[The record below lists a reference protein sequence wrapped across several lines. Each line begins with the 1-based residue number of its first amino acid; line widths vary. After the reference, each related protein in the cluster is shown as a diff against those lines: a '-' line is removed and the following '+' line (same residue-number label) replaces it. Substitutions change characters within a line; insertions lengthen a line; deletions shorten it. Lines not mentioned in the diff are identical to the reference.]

1 MDLNVDNKSEM
12 INLIESLIGKDE
24 SEMNSKYFG
33 IQILIEDHSKND
45 EKFMQNTIKK
55 DN

>member
-24 SEMNSKYFG
+24 SATNSRYLGKG
-33 IQILIEDHSKND
+33 VS
-45 EKFMQNTIKK
+45 
-55 DN
+55 